1 MLMTGDVG
9 TCGVCFGFCSASEEL
24 LSLLWWAKLLLPFHA
39 RNRSQRPAG
48 ERARRDVG
56 LGEAVAREEAQNVG
70 GLGSAVPMDS
80 GHLCGAAGVQGVRL
94 VGILGRHLVRLQVRE
109 TATEGT

>member
-1 MLMTGDVG
+1 MTGDVG

-24 LSLLWWAKLLLPFHA
+24 LSLLWWAELLLPFHA

-48 ERARRDVG
+48 ERRARRDVG

>member
-1 MLMTGDVG
+1 MVSVLVCVPLQRSFCLS
-9 TCGVCFGFCSASEEL
+9 CGGLSFFFHLTHGIDRSGRRAS
-24 LSLLWWAKLLLPFHA
+24 
-39 RNRSQRPAG
+39 

-80 GHLCGAAGVQGVRL
+80 GHLCGAAGIQGVRL
-94 VGILGRHLVRLQVRE
+94 VGILGGHLVRLQVRE
-109 TATEGT
+109 TATEGA